1 MFDNAQLDK
10 MIIFALIGI
19 VAILVV
25 AVFVLA
31 VKRNI
36 YYVDEN
42 GNEIKPNKKSS
53 ANGQPVHPAPQKMT
67 PLQADP
73 LPQDYDKAE
82 PLEVKGSSVTGALV
96 SVTINGATSESE
108 ITSFPCLMGRE
119 TSSCNLVIS
128 EPAVSRRHAQ
138 IIEEDG
144 NLYLEDVSEH
154 NGTFINGIKLP
165 PLGRARIHEGDQISL
180 GRAEIDV
187 QKLLY

>member
-19 VAILVV
+19 VVILVV

-42 GNEIKPNKKSS
+42 GNEIKPNKKPA
-53 ANGQPVHPAPQKMT
+53 ANGRPVHPAPQKMT

-82 PLEVKGSSVTGALV
+82 PLEVKGSAVTGALV